1 MLRTAYTAFGRDS
14 VQGAALYAEV
24 AALDSNVI
32 KPWVRLAVT
41 TDLSREAARLQIP
54 VLAVL
59 AEHSW
64 PLDEPWERT
73 AAELGYAAIP
83 RCEPL
88 RLTECGHFIMLDRP
102 ESLADAIA
110 RFAADAE
117 RKLIASF

>member
-1 MLRTAYTAFGRDS
+1 VETALEPQIAGAAREDLLAALDYDYRTVLRTAYTAFGRDS

-88 RLTECGHFIMLDRP
+88 RLTECGH
-102 ESLADAIA
+102 
-110 RFAADAE
+110 
-117 RKLIASF
+117 